1 MFNNKADNETD
12 FCESY
17 KSQILDTNSSKDGS
31 LFNSMLK
38 IVTILFLL
46 AIIVALS
53 IYGYNYFINT
63 QKSSV
68 GIVPPI
74 SVQVSDEELKV
85 IDEPIDVEEEN
96 IIEKT
101 IEEVISEPV
110 VTPPMVKIQESD
122 IDKIANDIKIAIA
135 KSEEEEKEKNIT
147 EDNVSVEERNLEV
160 PTASPEAKYLEELAD
175 LSKEID
181 KERK

>member
-17 KSQILDTNSSKDGS
+17 KSQILDTNPSEDGS

-46 AIIVALS
+46 AIIVAVS
-53 IYGYNYFINT
+53 IYGYNYFINS
-63 QKSSV
+63 QKSSGAV
-68 GIVPPI
+68 VPPI
-74 SVQVSDEELKV
+74 SVQVSDDELKV
-85 IDEPIDVEEEN
+85 IDEPIEVN
-96 IIEKT
+96 EKKILKET
-101 IEEVISEPV
+101 VSEVIQKPITPV
-110 VTPPMVKIQESD
+110 VAKIQESD
-122 IDKIANDIKIAIA
+122 IEKIANDIKIAIA
-135 KSEEEEKEKNIT
+135 KSEEKEQNIT
-147 EDNVSVEERNLEV
+147 EDNGSVEEKNLEV
-160 PTASPEAKYLEELAD
+160 PTASPEAQYLEELAD

>member
-17 KSQILDTNSSKDGS
+17 KSQILDTNSSEDGS

-46 AIIVALS
+46 AIIVAVS
-53 IYGYNYFINT
+53 IYGYNYFISS
-63 QKSSV
+63 QKSSED
-68 GIVPPI
+68 IVPPI
-74 SVQVSDEELKV
+74 SVQVSDDELKV
-85 IDEPIDVEEEN
+85 IDEPIEVKEEKNLE
-96 IIEKT
+96 ET
-101 IEEVISEPV
+101 VAEVIQKPITPV
-110 VTPPMVKIQESD
+110 VAKIQESD
-122 IDKIANDIKIAIA
+122 IEKIANDIKLAIA
-135 KSEEEEKEKNIT
+135 KSEEKEKNTT
-147 EDNVSVEERNLEV
+147 EDNGSVEEKNLEV
-160 PTASPEAKYLEELAD
+160 PTASPEAQYLEELAD